1 MADFS
6 SLGEICS
13 ANNSDSVDEWP
24 NWKEGET
31 QEITLEAYD
40 FYLDLLPPR
49 WMSGDYF
56 AYGEGSGSFSIFWK
70 EGKRYFVRPLTQ
82 RETERFCT
90 ITRAALHL

>member
-6 SLGEICS
+6 RLGEVCS
-13 ANNSDSVDEWP
+13 TSKSNGVDEWP

-31 QEITLEAYD
+31 QEIELEAYD

-56 AYGEGSGSFSIFWK
+56 
-70 EGKRYFVRPLTQ
+70 
-82 RETERFCT
+82 
-90 ITRAALHL
+90 